1 MHDTRFLTDVVPD
14 ELVQR
19 RESGYAVTPTLA
31 DNVAQAVERADCEE
45 LRRLL
50 GEIEAAPKRADWEFE
65 EPDELEAILEHAPS
79 LPAPGLP
86 AGTASEDRIHGAW
99 LGRCI
104 GCVLGKPLE
113 GVPRSRFVPYLEEV
127 GAYPLVDYVP
137 ADDRTAATLGLHES
151 WPATTRGR
159 IDGATRDDDLD
170 YTILGLHILETY
182 GFEFTTSD
190 VAREWLLR
198 LPFMQIYTAE
208 RAAYRNLILGIP
220 PPATA
225 TDRNPYREW
234 IGAQIRADVFGYVC
248 PGDPERAARLA
259 YRDARLSHVGNG
271 VYGAMWAAALV
282 ASAFVANDTRQAL
295 DAARTVVPERS
306 RLADA
311 LRHVETLHAAG
322 LDWEQAIEEIE
333 LRYASLSFVHAI
345 NNAAV
350 VAAALLWS
358 EGDFS
363 RAIALAVQG
372 GWDTDCNGAT
382 VGSVC
387 GAMIGAGAIPDHWRA
402 PIRDRVQ
409 SALFGF
415 GESKI
420 SALAERT
427 ARLVATSRPGQQ
439 SSRNS

>member
-14 ELVQR
+14 ELAQR
-19 RESGYAVTPTLA
+19 RESGYAVAPTLA
-31 DNVAQAVERADCEE
+31 DSVARAVERSDHDE
-45 LRRLL
+45 LARLL
-50 GEIEAAPKRADWEFE
+50 GELEAAPKRDDWEFE
-65 EPDELEAILEHAPS
+65 EPDAIEAILGDV
-79 LPAPGLP
+79 PA
-86 AGTASEDRIHGAW
+86 ASEPSPPLEVALDDRIHGAW

-104 GCVLGKPLE
+104 GCILGKPLE
-113 GVPRSRFVPYLEEV
+113 GVPRSRFVPYLERV

-137 ADDRTAATLGLHES
+137 ADEEAAGALGLTPS
-151 WPATTRGR
+151 WPQTTRGR
-159 IDGATRDDDLD
+159 IEGAARDDDLD

-182 GFEFTTSD
+182 GFGFTTDD

-208 RAAYRNLILGIP
+208 RAAYRNLILGIAP
-220 PPATA
+220 PDTA
-225 TDRNPYREW
+225 TERNPYREW

-248 PGDPERAARLA
+248 AGDPERAARLA
-259 YRDARLSHVGNG
+259 YRDATLSHVGNG

-282 ASAFVANDTRQAL
+282 ASAFGARDTRQAL
-295 DAARTVVPERS
+295 DAASSVVPRRS

-311 LRHVETLHAAG
+311 LRQVDALHAAG

-333 LRYASLSFVHAI
+333 RTYASMSFVHTI

-350 VAAALLWS
+350 VAAALLWG

-363 RAIALAVQG
+363 RSIALAVQG

-387 GAMIGAGAIPDHWRA
+387 GALVGAAAIPEHWRA
-402 PIRDRVQ
+402 PIGDRVQ

-415 GESKI
+415 GESRI
-420 SALAERT
+420 SVLAERT
-427 ARLVATSRPGQQ
+427 TRLAAAARPADA
-439 SSRNS
+439 